1 MPEIDLDDT
10 IAAISTPPGEG
21 GIGIVRLSGREAIQI
36 AARMF
41 RTGNGTKLEDGK
53 SHTIHFGFIADEK
66 GEMIDQVLVSLF
78 RSPKSYTAEDVIEIN
93 AHGGLRVLQN
103 ILNLALRYGARQAE
117 PGEFTKRAFLNG
129 RMDLTQAEAVL
140 DLIRARTDR
149 SLGAALEQL
158 KGKLSAEI
166 NSIKEELMKIYAHLE
181 AFLDFPDE
189 HLEVYADQEFKNR
202 FENTSARLKCLIKS
216 FSKGEILREGALV
229 VLVGRPNVGKSS
241 LMNALLDRDRAIV
254 SEIPGTT
261 RDVLEESIELNGLWI
276 RLVDTAGL
284 WSSEHPLDQ
293 AAMERAKRYLD
304 LGHLFLWMTDASSGF
319 LKEDL
324 AIWEKLKG
332 KKVIPVVNKIDIP
345 NAKKDSFELK
355 KLTNSESI
363 CLVSA
368 KTREGIELLEEKI
381 AFSILKHELNEESVL
396 ITRMRHKRALET
408 SLEALEKSIA
418 AFSKRQSLE
427 FVALD
432 LKQAL
437 DALKEFV
444 GEIYSEDL
452 LDVIFKEFCIGK

>member
-1 MPEIDLDDT
+1 MPEINLDDT

-41 RTGNGTKLEDGK
+41 RSGNGTKLEEGK
-53 SHTIHFGFIADEK
+53 SHTVHFGFIADEK
-66 GEMIDQVLVSLF
+66 DEMIDQVLVSIF
-78 RSPKSYTAEDVIEIN
+78 RAPKSYTAEDVIEIS

-103 ILNLALRYGARQAE
+103 ILNLALRLGARQAE

-149 SLGAALEQL
+149 SLGMALEQL

-202 FENTSARLKCLIKS
+202 FENTSTRLRRLIGS

-261 RDVLEESIELNGLWI
+261 RDALEESIELNGLWI

-284 WSSEHPLDQ
+284 GSSEHPLDQ
-293 AAMERAKRYLD
+293 AAMERAKRYLE
-304 LGHLFLWMTDASSGF
+304 LGHLFIWMTDASSGL

-332 KKVIPVVNKIDIP
+332 KKVIPVINKIDILD
-345 NAKKDSFELK
+345 AKKDSSELK
-355 KLTNSESI
+355 KLTDSESI

-368 KTREGIELLEEKI
+368 KTREGIEPLEEKI

-396 ITRMRHKRALET
+396 ITRARHKRALET

-418 AFSKRQSLE
+418 AFSKQASLE